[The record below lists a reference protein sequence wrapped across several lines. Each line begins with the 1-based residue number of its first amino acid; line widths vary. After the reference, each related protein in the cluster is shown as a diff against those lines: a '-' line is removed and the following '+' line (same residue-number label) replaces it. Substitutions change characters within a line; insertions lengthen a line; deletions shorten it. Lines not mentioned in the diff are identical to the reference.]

1 MPRSVNPPT
10 SGFSVIEAMLA
21 SSLMALGLAAS
32 VRLSMVSLSANQSI
46 QNLDRASALAQNLGE
61 CWGVQTPLCLQKFES
76 ASELPPLSTPTQ
88 TTWRLNWEV
97 SDVLIS
103 GAPSGSLQE
112 LRIKITWPEGGQM
125 AELVWVKRRASTPS
139 WVGS

>member
-1 MPRSVNPPT
+1 MSSSVTPPT

-32 VRLSMVSLSANQSI
+32 VRLSMVSLSGNQAI

-61 CWGVQTPLCLQKFES
+61 CWGVQTPVCLQQFKS
-76 ASELPPLSTPTQ
+76 TSELPPLSNPTPN
-88 TTWRLNWEV
+88 TWRLTWDV

-103 GAPSGSLQE
+103 GAASGSLQE
-112 LRIKITWPEGGQM
+112 LRIKITWPEGDQM

>member
-1 MPRSVNPPT
+1 MPSSVTHPT

-32 VRLSMVSLSANQSI
+32 VRLSMVSLSANQAI

-61 CWGVQTPLCLQKFES
+61 CWGVQTPLCLQQFEDT
-76 ASELPPLSTPTQ
+76 SESPPLPNATPK
-88 TTWRLNWEV
+88 TWRLTWDV

-103 GAPSGSLQE
+103 GAASGSLQE
-112 LRIKITWPEGGQM
+112 LRIKITWPEGDQR
-125 AELVWVKRRASTPS
+125 AELVWAKRRASTPS

>member
-1 MPRSVNPPT
+1 MPNSVTPPT

-32 VRLSMVSLSANQSI
+32 VRLSMASLSANQAI
-46 QNLDRASALAQNLGE
+46 QNLDRASAMAQNLSE
-61 CWGVQTPLCLQKFES
+61 CWGVQTPVCLQHFDS
-76 ASELPPLSTPTQ
+76 TSELPPLSNPTPN
-88 TTWRLNWEV
+88 TWRLTWEV

-112 LRIKITWPEGGQM
+112 LRIKITWPEGDQT